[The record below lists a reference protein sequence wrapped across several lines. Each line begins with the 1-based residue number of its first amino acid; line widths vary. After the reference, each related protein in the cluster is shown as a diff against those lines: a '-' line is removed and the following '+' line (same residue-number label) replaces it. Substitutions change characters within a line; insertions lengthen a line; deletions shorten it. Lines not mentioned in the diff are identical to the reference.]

1 MNSKDKLKEKIKLE
15 KIRSKYILKQI
26 FNNLNKK
33 NILSI
38 LKYNKNLR
46 KKLNITGKDY
56 KKYCE
61 IEIEIIPQGF
71 GPFINFNEE
80 EEQFFHIY
88 FDKNKEEIKCNYLN
102 EGEKIKK
109 IKIIID
115 YQVKSFYQLFI
126 DCKCIVILIGII
138 FII

>member
-33 NILSI
+33 NILNI

-61 IEIEIIPQGF
+61 
-71 GPFINFNEE
+71 
-80 EEQFFHIY
+80 
-88 FDKNKEEIKCNYLN
+88 
-102 EGEKIKK
+102 KI
-109 IKIIID
+109 
-115 YQVKSFYQLFI
+115 
-126 DCKCIVILIGII
+126 
-138 FII
+138 